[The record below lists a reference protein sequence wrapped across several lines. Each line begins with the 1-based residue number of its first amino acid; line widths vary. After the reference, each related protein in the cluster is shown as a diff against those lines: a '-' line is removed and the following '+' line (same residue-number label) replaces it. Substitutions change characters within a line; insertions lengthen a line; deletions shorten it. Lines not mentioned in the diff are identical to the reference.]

1 MRCSPNTRN
10 KVDMNWSFT
19 TWLTSGIVLGV
30 IYGQAVIG
38 DLTVGL
44 GIGLSW
50 GIMFFFMF
58 GKRK

>member
-1 MRCSPNTRN
+1 
-10 KVDMNWSFT
+10 MNWSFT

-44 GIGLSW
+44 GFGLSW